1 MSRRARAKDDAV
13 PRLEQDRALL
23 DAFRAGR
30 RDALERVYRAYVKDV
45 VAIVRYGFSI
55 EDKRVPGEPDAQRQL
70 DLAQDVFVKAF
81 SESGRKSYD
90 GVRPYGPFIRRITR
104 NLMIDRARKSGR
116 EVPLDADDGE
126 DREDTFV
133 APAEPVDAEG
143 ALDFKRLAEAARA
156 FVAAQ
161 DEELAT
167 FVRLRFEEE
176 LSQADVAARMEVT
189 RRRVRTLEERAL
201 SGLAKWLEDR
211 RLSW

>member
-1 MSRRARAKDDAV
+1 MLNLQAV
-13 PRLEQDRALL
+13 PAELERDRKLL

-30 RDALERVYRAYVKDV
+30 RDALERVYKAYVQDV
-45 VAIVRYGFSI
+45 VAIVRFGFTV
-55 EDKRVPGEPDAQRQL
+55 DTKRVPGEPDPQAQL
-70 DLAQDVFVKAF
+70 DVAQDVFVKAF

-104 NLMIDRARKSGR
+104 NLLIDRARKSGR
-116 EVPLDADDGE
+116 EVPLDTGDDD
-126 DREDTFV
+126 DRDDAFV
-133 APAEPVDAEG
+133 RPAEPVDAEA

-156 FVAAQ
+156 FIEAQ
-161 DEELAT
+161 DEELAR

-176 LSQADVAARMEVT
+176 QSQADVAKTMGVT